1 MSYKI
6 ALDSCGELTADMKAD
21 PHFVSVPLTI
31 QVGDLHIVDDESF
44 NQAAFLKAVAACPE
58 PAKTACPSPDKYREA
73 FDDPQA
79 DHVYAVTLSGA
90 LSGSYNSALLGR
102 EITLE
107 DHPDKKIHVFNSR
120 SASVGQ
126 TLIALKIQELEEQG
140 FDFDTIVRLVEEYI
154 ASQKTWFI
162 LENLETLR
170 KNGRLSNLKA
180 KMATMLRIRPVMT
193 STPEGSIEQLCQARG
208 SNKAM
213 VMMADD
219 IAHREKNEGP
229 KRVGISHCNNPER
242 AEMVRDALMAR
253 MQVSDVVLVDTGGI
267 SSTYAN
273 DGGIIV
279 VV

>member
-1 MSYKI
+1 MGI
-6 ALDSCGELTADMKAD
+6 
-21 PHFVSVPLTI
+21 
-31 QVGDLHIVDDESF
+31 
-44 NQAAFLKAVAACPE
+44 
-58 PAKTACPSPDKYREA
+58 
-73 FDDPQA
+73 
-79 DHVYAVTLSGA
+79 
-90 LSGSYNSALLGR
+90 
-102 EITLE
+102 
-107 DHPDKKIHVFNSR
+107 
-120 SASVGQ
+120 
-126 TLIALKIQELEEQG
+126 
-140 FDFDTIVRLVEEYI
+140 VEEYI

-208 SNKAM
+208 TNKAM
-213 VMMADD
+213 VMMVDD

-229 KRVGISHCNNPER
+229 KRVGISHCSNPER
-242 AEMVRDALMAR
+242 AEMVLDALMAR